1 MNDVTLMSSKITSNV
16 TWIYHFPYKVSHWTE
31 EGKISFLHVG
41 LVSKSTHRDKAINQ
55 NKGKSQ
61 SITLKFAIA

>member
-1 MNDVTLMSSKITSNV
+1 M

-41 LVSKSTHRDKAINQ
+41 LANKLESTHKDKAINQ